1 MSVKTIDVAYDY
13 LKTMNHSVS
22 FKELWKVVV
31 DQLGYDEAQARKKI
45 SQFYTDLSLDAR
57 FTSLE
62 NNVWDL
68 KSNHKLS
75 EVLFDSSLLL
85 DEGDDEDTGGE
96 EGIALVFTN
105 HCSHRIKSKSHLL
118 IKSYKNFTL
127 FIQ

>member
-13 LKTMNHSVS
+13 LKTMNHSIS

-85 DEGDDEDTGGE
+85 DEGDDEDEPTIEDYDDIEDDDE
-96 EGIALVFTN
+96 ERKVDLE
-105 HCSHRIKSKSHLL
+105 SLD
-118 IKSYKNFTL
+118 
-127 FIQ
+127 